1 MKRTLFVAVA
11 RHLPTLVATLA
22 LAGCAV
28 PFPGYSIS
36 SNNVLAIRGTQRSV
50 ELGDFLGNQTTS
62 SCRLR
67 KIGPDADRT
76 FAQYIRAA
84 FTDELVIAGPPPLR
98 ERSTV
103 SVRIT
108 DVNVDC
114 GNIWSSW
121 TIEGEVRIT
130 NQLPYKVKVVRDF
143 DGSFL
148 ADVVWARA
156 NQAFVPTVQEF
167 IAAIMANPAYRSEF
181 TVARPTP
188 APAPA
193 PVQAAAQPP
202 AAGQAPAPGAAPA
215 APAPSPAPAPAPR
228 PAPEPIPP
236 GERA

>member
-1 MKRTLFVAVA
+1 MTTTWLAAVA
-11 RHLPTLVATLA
+11 RQAPAWVALGI
-22 LAGCAV
+22 LSGCVV
-28 PFPGYSIS
+28 PFPTYNVS
-36 SNNVLAIRGTQRSV
+36 SNNVMAIRATQRTV
-50 ELGDFLGNQTTS
+50 ELGDFLGNQTTT

-67 KIGPDADRT
+67 RTGPDGDRT

-84 FTDELVIAGPPPLR
+84 FQDELVIAGPPPLR
-98 ERSTV
+98 ERSTL
-103 SVRIT
+103 SMRIT

-130 NQLPYKVKVVRDF
+130 NQQPYKVKVVRDF

-148 ADVVWARA
+148 ADVVWQRA

-167 IAAIMANPAYRSEF
+167 IAAVMAHPAYRNEF
-181 TVARPTP
+181 TVVRA
-188 APAPA
+188 APAIETTRPAAPQPA
-193 PVQAAAQPP
+193 PVAAPPATPP
-202 AAGQAPAPGAAPA
+202 AAAPATPPA
-215 APAPSPAPAPAPR
+215 APAPAPR

>member
-1 MKRTLFVAVA
+1 MRRTWSEAVA
-11 RHLPTLVATLA
+11 RQAPAWVATLA
-22 LAGCAV
+22 LTGCVV
-28 PFPGYSIS
+28 PFPTYSVS
-36 SNNVLAIRGTQRSV
+36 SHNVLAIRATQRTV
-50 ELGDFLGNQTTS
+50 ELGDFLGNQTTT

-67 KIGPDADRT
+67 RTGPDADRT

-84 FTDELVIAGPPPLR
+84 FQDELVIAGPPPLR
-98 ERSTV
+98 ERSTL
-103 SVRIT
+103 SMRIT

-114 GNIWSSW
+114 GNVWSSW

-148 ADVVWARA
+148 ADVVWQRA

-167 IAAIMANPAYRSEF
+167 IAAVMAHPAYKSEF
-181 TVARPTP
+181 TVARVAPAAPPAPTQASAPPPVPATPAQPLSPAAPPP

-193 PVQAAAQPP
+193 
-202 AAGQAPAPGAAPA
+202 AP
-215 APAPSPAPAPAPR
+215 PR

>member
-1 MKRTLFVAVA
+1 MTRTLLMAGA
-11 RHLPTLVATLA
+11 RHLPALVAAAA
-22 LAGCAV
+22 LTGCVV
-28 PFPGYSIS
+28 PFPSYSVS
-36 SNNVLAIRGTQRSV
+36 STNVLAIRATQRSV

-76 FAQYIRAA
+76 FAQYIRSA

-167 IAAIMANPAYRSEF
+167 IGAVMANPAYRSEF
-181 TVARPTP
+181 TVARPAP
-188 APAPA
+188 AVAPA
-193 PVQAAAQPP
+193 PVQAAAPP
-202 AAGQAPAPGAAPA
+202 PA
-215 APAPSPAPAPAPR
+215 APAPPVPAAAPLPAPPASPEPPPR

>member
-1 MKRTLFVAVA
+1 MTRIWSVAVTRQVPA
-11 RHLPTLVATLA
+11 WVATLA
-22 LAGCAV
+22 LTGCVV
-28 PFPGYSIS
+28 PFPTYSVS
-36 SNNVLAIRGTQRSV
+36 SNNVLAIRATQRTV
-50 ELGDFLGNQTTS
+50 ELGDFLGNQTTT

-67 KIGPDADRT
+67 RTGPDADRT

-84 FTDELVIAGPPPLR
+84 FQDELVIAGAPPLR
-98 ERSTV
+98 ERSTL

-114 GNIWSSW
+114 GNVWSSW

-167 IAAIMANPAYRSEF
+167 IAAVMAHPAYRSEF
-181 TVARPTP
+181 TVAR
-188 APAPA
+188 
-193 PVQAAAQPP
+193 
-202 AAGQAPAPGAAPA
+202 AAPA
-215 APAPSPAPAPAPR
+215 APPPTPAAQASTPPAAPAAQVPSPPPPAAPPAPR
-228 PAPEPIPP
+228 PPPEPIPP